1 MKKGNEF
8 KGTFNF
14 PQKLR
19 YFTAVIYNYNC
30 IQHIKL
36 PEEPLKHLMARISLF
51 ENSDR
56 LACLIDTE
64 KNGIIL
70 NDQVL
75 HYEKGITYEEKINK
89 NLEHTACESIFFYES
104 NRKSSINDILK
115 CYDLD
120 YIQKLRNLIINKL
133 NNSFF
138 K

>member
-1 MKKGNEF
+1 MKRGGEF

-14 PQKLR
+14 PQKIR
-19 YFTAVIYNYNC
+19 YFSAVIYNYKC

-75 HYEKGITYEEKINK
+75 HYEKGITFCIMKKELLMMKKLIKLWNILLAKVFFFMKVIEKVALMIYSNVMIWIIYK
-89 NLEHTACESIFFYES
+89 N
-104 NRKSSINDILK
+104 
-115 CYDLD
+115 
-120 YIQKLRNLIINKL
+120 
-133 NNSFF
+133 
-138 K
+138 